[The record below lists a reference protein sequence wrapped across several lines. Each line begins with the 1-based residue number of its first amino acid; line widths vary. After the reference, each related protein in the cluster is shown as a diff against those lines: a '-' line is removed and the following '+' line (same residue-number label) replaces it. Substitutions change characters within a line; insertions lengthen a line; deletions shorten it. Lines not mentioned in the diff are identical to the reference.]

1 MKKIISTLIAAA
13 FFAFA
18 GLCAA
23 ADTGNASA
31 DKVELLARALG
42 AMRFVPSFK
51 YGLTYQKTHL
61 GVTTPF
67 IEGALHTDDGLL
79 QQIFAGV
86 YARHMSLTQAQA
98 LVNFY
103 ESPTG
108 QELTAQQTRNPEADN
123 TALKLT
129 PQQWAQ
135 AQAFSTSE
143 AGAKM
148 QWLLSS
154 DEVRDE
160 ANSAIG
166 SFILGR
172 AVAGRDL

>member
-1 MKKIISTLIAAA
+1 MKKIISTVIAAA
-13 FFAFA
+13 FLALS
-18 GLCAA
+18 GLCS
-23 ADTGNASA
+23 ADVGNASA
-31 DKVELLARALG
+31 DKVELLARALQ

-51 YGLTYQKTHL
+51 YGLVYQKTHQ

-67 IEGALHTDDGLL
+67 IEGALHTDDSLL
-79 QQIFAGV
+79 QQLFAGV
-86 YARHMSLTQAQA
+86 YARHLSLAQVQA
-98 LVNFY
+98 LLNFY

-108 QELTAQQTRNPEADN
+108 QELTVQQTRNPEEAN
-123 TALKLT
+123 SALKLT

-135 AQAFSTSE
+135 AQAFSASE
-143 AGAKM
+143 AGTKM
-148 QWLLSS
+148 QWLLNN

-166 SFILGR
+166 SFIMGR